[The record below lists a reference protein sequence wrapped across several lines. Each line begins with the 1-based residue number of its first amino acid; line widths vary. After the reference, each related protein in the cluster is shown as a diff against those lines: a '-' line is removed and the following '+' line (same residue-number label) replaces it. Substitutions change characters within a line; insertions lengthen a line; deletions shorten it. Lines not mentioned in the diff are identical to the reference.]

1 MGDWNLPLVPSPIAF
16 RRFSLPGYT
25 AGATPK
31 RAANPVPAPQE
42 DSMSLRSLVAA
53 ALALAALP
61 ALGQEITLKVH
72 HFWAPTAMPPS
83 TLLVPWCDKI
93 AKDSNNRLKCQIYP
107 AMQLGGAPPQLIDQ
121 AKDGVADI
129 VWTLPGYTAGRFP
142 LMEVFELPFMSASAE
157 ATSQAAWE
165 YFDKYARKE
174 FPGLQVLVVNVHDN
188 GFVHTREKQVKSMAD
203 FKGLKMRAPTR
214 QTNKLLGALGATPV
228 AMPLPALADA
238 LSKGVVDGYLLPWEV
253 IPSIKAHELSKYDTE
268 TDPSMRA
275 LYTAVFTLAMNQA
288 KYDSL
293 PPDLRKVIDANS
305 GLAGARAF
313 GKQWDASAPPAR
325 KLAAEHGNV
334 FYTVPASE
342 LANWQKA
349 TSNLDEEW
357 VKDVTAKGNDGKM
370 LLQAA
375 RDLIKKYEGAK

>member
-1 MGDWNLPLVPSPIAF
+1 MPLV
-16 RRFSLPGYT
+16 RTL
-25 AGATPK
+25 
-31 RAANPVPAPQE
+31 
-42 DSMSLRSLVAA
+42 LAA
-53 ALALAALP
+53 AFAA
-61 ALGQEITLKVH
+61 AAFSATAQEITLKVH
-72 HFWAPTAMPPS
+72 HFWPPGAMPPS
-83 TLLVPWCDKI
+83 TLLVPWCDRI
-93 AKDSNNRLKCQIYP
+93 AKDSGNRLKCQIYP

-121 AKDGVADI
+121 VKDGVADI

-165 YFDKYARKE
+165 YFDKHARKE
-174 FPGLQVLVVNVHDN
+174 FPGIHMLVVNVHDN
-188 GFVHTREKQVKSMAD
+188 GFVHTRERQVKTMAD
-203 FKGLKMRAPTR
+203 FKGLKVRAPTR

-253 IPSIKAHELSKYDTE
+253 IPSIKAHELTKYHSE
-268 TDPSMRA
+268 TDPKSRA

-305 GLAGARAF
+305 GAAAAKAF

-325 KLAAEHGNV
+325 KLAADRGNT
-334 FYTVPASE
+334 FYVIPASE
-342 LANWQKA
+342 LANWEKA
-349 TSNLDEEW
+349 TANLDDDW

-370 LLQAA
+370 LLQTA
-375 RDLIKKYEGAK
+375 RDLIRKYEGTK

>member
-1 MGDWNLPLVPSPIAF
+1 MPLV
-16 RRFSLPGYT
+16 RTL
-25 AGATPK
+25 
-31 RAANPVPAPQE
+31 
-42 DSMSLRSLVAA
+42 LAA
-53 ALALAALP
+53 AFAAVAIP
-61 ALGQEITLKVH
+61 AAAQEITLKVH
-72 HFWAPTAMPPS
+72 HFWPPGAMPPS
-83 TLLVPWCDKI
+83 TLLVPWCDRI
-93 AKDSNNRLKCQIYP
+93 AKDSGNRLKCQIYP

-165 YFDKYARKE
+165 YFDKHARKE
-174 FPGLQVLVVNVHDN
+174 FPGIHMLVVNVHDN
-188 GFVHTREKQVKSMAD
+188 GFVHTRERQVKTMAD
-203 FKGLKMRAPTR
+203 FKGLKVRAPTR

-253 IPSIKAHELSKYDTE
+253 IPSIKAHELTKYHSE
-268 TDPSMRA
+268 TDPKARA

-305 GLAGARAF
+305 GAAAAKAF
-313 GKQWDASAPPAR
+313 GRQWDASAPPAR
-325 KLAAEHGNV
+325 KLAVDRGNT
-334 FYTVPASE
+334 FYVIPASE
-342 LANWQKA
+342 LANWEKA
-349 TSNLDEEW
+349 TANLDDDW

-370 LLQAA
+370 LLQTA
-375 RDLIKKYEGAK
+375 RDLIRKYEGAK

>member
-1 MGDWNLPLVPSPIAF
+1 MPLV
-16 RRFSLPGYT
+16 RTL
-25 AGATPK
+25 
-31 RAANPVPAPQE
+31 
-42 DSMSLRSLVAA
+42 LAA
-53 ALALAALP
+53 AFAA
-61 ALGQEITLKVH
+61 AAFSAAAQEITLKVH
-72 HFWAPTAMPPS
+72 HFWPPGAMPPS
-83 TLLVPWCDKI
+83 TLLVPWCDRI
-93 AKDSNNRLKCQIYP
+93 AKDSGNRLKCQIYP

-121 AKDGVADI
+121 VKDGVADI

-165 YFDKYARKE
+165 YFDKHARKE
-174 FPGLQVLVVNVHDN
+174 FPGIQMLVVNVHDN
-188 GFVHTREKQVKSMAD
+188 GFVHTRERQVKTMAD
-203 FKGLKMRAPTR
+203 FKGLKVRAPTR

-253 IPSIKAHELSKYDTE
+253 IPSIKAHELTKYHSE
-268 TDPSMRA
+268 TDPKSRA

-305 GLAGARAF
+305 GAAAAKAF
-313 GKQWDASAPPAR
+313 GRQWDASAPPAR
-325 KLAAEHGNV
+325 KLAVDRGNT
-334 FYTVPASE
+334 FYVIPASE
-342 LANWQKA
+342 LANWEKA
-349 TSNLDEEW
+349 TANLDDDW

-370 LLQAA
+370 LLQTA
-375 RDLIKKYEGAK
+375 RDLIRKYEGTK

>member
-1 MGDWNLPLVPSPIAF
+1 MPLV
-16 RRFSLPGYT
+16 RTL
-25 AGATPK
+25 
-31 RAANPVPAPQE
+31 
-42 DSMSLRSLVAA
+42 LAA
-53 ALALAALP
+53 AFAA
-61 ALGQEITLKVH
+61 AAFSAAAQEITLKVH
-72 HFWAPTAMPPS
+72 HFWPPGAMPPS
-83 TLLVPWCDKI
+83 TLLVPWCDRI
-93 AKDSNNRLKCQIYP
+93 AKDSGNRLKCQIYP

-121 AKDGVADI
+121 VKDGVADI

-165 YFDKYARKE
+165 YFDKHARKE
-174 FPGLQVLVVNVHDN
+174 FPGIQMLVVNVHDN
-188 GFVHTREKQVKSMAD
+188 GFVHARERQVKTMAD
-203 FKGLKMRAPTR
+203 FKGLKVRAPTR

-253 IPSIKAHELSKYDTE
+253 IPSIKAHELTKYHSE
-268 TDPSMRA
+268 TDPKARA

-305 GLAGARAF
+305 GAAAAKAF
-313 GKQWDASAPPAR
+313 GRQWDASAPPAR
-325 KLAAEHGNV
+325 KLAVDRGNT
-334 FYTVPASE
+334 FYVIPASE
-342 LANWQKA
+342 LANWEKA
-349 TSNLDEEW
+349 TANLDDDW

-370 LLQAA
+370 LLQTA
-375 RDLIKKYEGAK
+375 RDLIRKYEGAK